1 MAEKRSKLKITEK
14 NYRLVVLGC
23 CFAIFVTLSGMVN
36 STGSLFIVPVSEAF
50 GFSRSSFSLTLSLS
64 TVSGI
69 FINLFY
75 GKLQKRLGIR
85 LMVSIGFAAAIIAY
99 LLLWQAKTLPLFYL
113 GGLLA
118 GLGLG
123 FNSTTTIALIINN
136 WFKRRKGTLL
146 GCVSAGS
153 GLGGFL
159 FNSIFGSVI
168 ANHGYQAAYLLTAII
183 LACAAIPV
191 VALLREHPPERA
203 AETQDTPDLDEE
215 YFTGFKRMLHQP
227 KIWRTF
233 LAAFII
239 GVAVH
244 AVLIAIPGQLQHQ
257 GFGEV
262 QAGTIYGGVF
272 LVMGITKI
280 FMGWLNDRC
289 GIRLTTILSMSC
301 FLIGATML
309 IFTATPAMAW
319 IFVLIFGLAL
329 PSEAV
334 LVPLIARNVMTKRQ
348 YSEYLG
354 IYIASLIAGITAGVP
369 VINFSYDVFGS
380 YAPALLFN
388 IALGIV
394 SLWLLLPVLDDKKNK
409 ADKTEGPVV
418 IPAPIHK

>member
-1 MAEKRSKLKITEK
+1 MKITEK

-75 GKLQKRLGIR
+75 GKLQKRLGVR
-85 LMVSIGFAAAIIAY
+85 LMVALGFASAIVAY
-99 LLLWQAKTLPLFYL
+99 ILLWQAKTLALFYL

-159 FNSIFGSVI
+159 FNSIFGAVI
-168 ANHGYQAAYLLTAII
+168 ASHGYQAAYLLTVIVLI
-183 LACAAIPV
+183 CVAIPV
-191 VALLREHPPERA
+191 VALLREHPPESA
-203 AETQDTPDLDEE
+203 AETKDTPDLDEE

-233 LAAFII
+233 LAAFLI
-239 GVAVH
+239 GASVH
-244 AVLIAIPGQLQHQ
+244 AVLVAIPGQLQLQ
-257 GFGEV
+257 GFGAA
-262 QAGTIYGGVF
+262 QASTIYGGVF

-289 GIRLTTILSMSC
+289 GIRLTTILSISC

-309 IFTATPAMAW
+309 IFTSTPAVAW
-319 IFVLIFGLAL
+319 VFVVIFGLAL

-348 YSEYLG
+348 YGEYLG
-354 IYIASLIAGITAGVP
+354 IYIASLIAGLTAGVP
-369 VINFSYDVFGS
+369 VINFFYDAFGS
-380 YAPALLFN
+380 YTPALLFN
-388 IALGIV
+388 VALGIL

-409 ADKTEGPVV
+409 LDKTEGPA
-418 IPAPIHK
+418 ITQAPIYK